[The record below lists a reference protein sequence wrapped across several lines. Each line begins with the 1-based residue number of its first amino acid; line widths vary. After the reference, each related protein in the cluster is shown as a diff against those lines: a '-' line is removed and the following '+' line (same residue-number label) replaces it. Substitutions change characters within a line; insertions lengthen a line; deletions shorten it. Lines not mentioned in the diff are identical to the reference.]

1 MLALAV
7 FYAWYMTVWG
17 ANWLEPD
24 ALSVRLVLVGLMFA
38 SLLMAVAIGDAFGDR
53 AWLFVSGYLLLQVG
67 RATFLIVALRGRPQ
81 GEHFVNDL
89 VWELGTGVLWV
100 AGALSGT
107 DVRLALWGLAVL
119 ATYAGV
125 TALHW
130 LPGRGRRIDLEHTE
144 IAAGH
149 LIERF
154 RLFFII
160 VLGET
165 VLTMGTAFADAPFGL
180 ERLGAGDRVHGGRRP
195 LVVLLPAR
203 RRARDGGRRRRR

>member
-1 MLALAV
+1 M
-7 FYAWYMTVWG
+7 
-17 ANWLEPD
+17 
-24 ALSVRLVLVGLMFA
+24 
-38 SLLMAVAIGDAFGDR
+38 
-53 AWLFVSGYLLLQVG
+53 
-67 RATFLIVALRGRPQ
+67 
-81 GEHFVNDL
+81 
-89 VWELGTGVLWV
+89 

-160 VLGET
+160 VLGEA

-180 ERLGAGDRVHGGRRP
+180 ERLCAGDRVHGGRRP

-203 RRARDGGRRRRR
+203 RRARDGDRRRRR